1 MKLNRQ
7 YQSLS
12 LVLITSLLF
21 FTQASFALPPA
32 FQADYSVSKGRLH
45 LGNLHA
51 SLTYSGNQYSYQKNT
66 RATGLAALLTGI
78 KITENT
84 NGKISGESLKPDTYL
99 FNQSRRNKSRIDK
112 VKFTGNKAVGS
123 YKGRPYQLS
132 ITPGTHDRASLEL
145 VLARDLSHNKK
156 NLQYPVVTRGEKTQ
170 YNFQILGQEKVN
182 TPAGIFNT
190 TKVKV
195 KRSGNKRD
203 TTFWMAK
210 ELGYIPVK
218 IRHREKGDTITSVI
232 KNYKKL

>member
-1 MKLNRQ
+1 MKFQ
-7 YQSLS
+7 YLHKSI
-12 LVLITSLLF
+12 LVFIIASLLF

-84 NGKISGESLKPDTYL
+84 NGKIIGQSIKPDTYL

-112 VKFTGNKAVGS
+112 VTFSGNKAVGS

-132 ITPGTHDRASLEL
+132 ITPDTHDRASLEL
-145 VLARDLSHNKK
+145 VLARDLSQNKK
-156 NLQYPVVTRGEKTQ
+156 NLHYPVVTRGEKTQ
-170 YNFQILGQEKVN
+170 YNFQILGQEKIN

-218 IRHREKGDTITSVI
+218 IRHREKGDTITSVL
-232 KNYKKL
+232 KQYKKL